1 MSKSNLPFLI
11 FFAVYTA
18 VAIFLLLLG
27 LGSGETAA
35 GLRLFDALT
44 AIAPSDGNLYDLQ
57 RGMAVATQLS
67 ESAGQ
72 IALDYFLSVLNLG
85 LGVFIVW
92 RRPGDWVAR
101 LLGLGMVGTAMA
113 FNYQAHGIALVML
126 GVVNSLHFALHAIS
140 GAMYV
145 HALLIFPNGKLVP
158 RWSGRFLVVVYLLM
172 GVTIVGTFLFLG
184 AGPIEYKVNLDQ
196 FRQLVLA
203 ETVFFVLL
211 FGLFIPIVGVTSQ
224 TYRYRTASSAQERQQ
239 IRLVRG
245 ALTLAF
251 GVGLLLSLIVLGL
264 SAAQS
269 VGFTSENLI
278 QLEVLVFRIASPPF
292 AVIPI
297 ALLIAILRYGLFDI
311 QVIINRA
318 LVYGTLTGALALV
331 FFGSVALFQ
340 QLFQSLT
347 GREQS
352 DFATVIS
359 TLLSAALF
367 TPLRR
372 WVQEAIDRRLY
383 RRKYDAQRILAA
395 FSGAV
400 RDEVDSDKIGEAL
413 LNVVED
419 TVRPEHVSLWLR

>member
-18 VAIFLLLLG
+18 VAISLLLLG
-27 LGSGETAA
+27 LGSGDTAA
-35 GLRLFDALT
+35 GLRVYDAFA
-44 AIAPSDGNLYDLQ
+44 AIAESDSIPYRLL
-57 RGMAVATQLS
+57 RGMAAAAQLS
-67 ESAGQ
+67 EGAGQ

-113 FNYQAHGIALVML
+113 FNYQAHGIALAMR
-126 GVVNSLHFALHAIS
+126 GGINTLHFALHAIS

-158 RWSGRFLVVVYLLM
+158 RWSGGFLAVVYLLM
-172 GVTIVGTFLFLG
+172 GMVIASQIAWLG
-184 AGPIEYKVNLDQ
+184 AGWVEYKVNPDD
-196 FRQLVLA
+196 FRKLVSA

-211 FGLFIPIVGVTSQ
+211 FGLLLPIVGVTSQ
-224 TYRYRTASSAQERQQ
+224 AYRYRTVSSAQERQQ
-239 IRLVRG
+239 IRLVRW

-251 GVGLLLSLIVLGL
+251 GVGLLLLLFVLGL
-264 SAAQS
+264 SAAQA
-269 VGFTSENLI
+269 VGFTRENLD
-278 QLEVLVFRIASPPF
+278 QLEALVFRIASPPF

-311 QVIINRA
+311 RVIINRA

-359 TLLSAALF
+359 TLMSAALF

-383 RRKYDAQRILAA
+383 RSKYDAEKILGA
-395 FSGAV
+395 FSATV
-400 RDEVDSDKIGEAL
+400 RDEVDLDRLSEAL
-413 LNVVED
+413 LIVVEES
-419 TVRPEHVSLWLR
+419 VQPERVSLWLR